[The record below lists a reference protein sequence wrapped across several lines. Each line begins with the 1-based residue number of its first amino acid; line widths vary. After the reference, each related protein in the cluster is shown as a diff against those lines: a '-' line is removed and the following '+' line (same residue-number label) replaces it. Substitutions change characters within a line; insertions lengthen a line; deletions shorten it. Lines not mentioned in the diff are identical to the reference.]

1 MVAKPEVSIVVP
13 TYNEQKYIRRALE
26 GLFAQ
31 KADFSYEIIV
41 SDGNSTDST
50 AKIARGMGA
59 RVVFEPKRTIAAG
72 RQKGF
77 MEARGKIIVSS
88 SADVYVKPDWLAKLV
103 EPIRKRRCIASG
115 GPVIPK
121 DGNLLEQAFAKGL
134 LTPAATGLSRIG
146 MPYVV
151 ADNMAIRADV
161 FRKIGGFDTDMV
173 TAEDTYL
180 IKKARKY
187 GKFRFVKDAPVY
199 ISMRRVREWGYSK
212 YLLYHG
218 SNFFKYHFT
227 GKSHSKYE
235 PIR

>member
-1 MVAKPEVSIVVP
+1 MIVKPEVSIVVP

-26 GLFAQ
+26 GLFSQ
-31 KADFSYEIIV
+31 KADFSYEVVV

-50 AKIARGMGA
+50 VKIAREMGA

-72 RQKGF
+72 RQRGF
-77 MEARGKIIVSS
+77 MEAHGDIIVSS
-88 SADVYVKPDWLAKLV
+88 SADVHVKSDWLAKLV
-103 EPIRKRRCIASG
+103 APIRKGSYVASA
-115 GPVIPK
+115 GPVVPK

-134 LTPAATGLSRIG
+134 LTPAASGLSRIG
-146 MPYVV
+146 IPYVA

-161 FRKIGGFDTDMV
+161 FRKAGGFDTDMV

-199 ISMRRVREWGYSK
+199 ISMRRVREWGYPR

-218 SNFFKYHFT
+218 SNFFKYHLT
-227 GKSHSKYE
+227 GKSHSEYE

>member
-1 MVAKPEVSIVVP
+1 MIGKPEVSIVVP
-13 TYNEQKYIRRALE
+13 TYNEEKYIRRALQ
-26 GLFAQ
+26 GLFSQ
-31 KADFSYEIIV
+31 KTDFEYEVIV

-50 AKIARGMGA
+50 VKTAREMGA

-72 RQKGF
+72 RQAGF
-77 MEARGKIIVSS
+77 MEAQGKIIVSS
-88 SADVYVKPDWLAKLV
+88 SADVHVKSDWLAKLV
-103 EPIRKRRCIASG
+103 APIRKGHYVASG
-115 GPVIPK
+115 GPVVPK
-121 DGNLLEQAFAKGL
+121 DGNLLEQAFANGL
-134 LTPAATGLSRIG
+134 LTPAARGLSKLGI
-146 MPYVV
+146 PYVV
-151 ADNMAIRADV
+151 ADNMAIRADI

-180 IKKARKY
+180 IKKARRY
-187 GKFRFVKDAPVY
+187 GKFKFVKDAPVY
-199 ISMRRVREWGYSK
+199 ISMRRVREWGYPK

>member
-1 MVAKPEVSIVVP
+1 MIAKPEVSIVVP

-26 GLFAQ
+26 GLLSQ
-31 KADFSYEIIV
+31 RADFGYEVIV

-50 AKIARGMGA
+50 AKIAREMGA

-88 SADVYVKPDWLAKLV
+88 SADVHVKPGWLAKLV
-103 EPIRKRRCIASG
+103 EPIRKGNCVAAA

-121 DGNLLEQAFAKGL
+121 DGNLLEHAFAKGL
-134 LTPAATGLSRIG
+134 LTPVARGLSKLGI
-146 MPYVV
+146 PYVV
-151 ADNMAIRADV
+151 GDNMAIRADV
-161 FRKIGGFDTDMV
+161 FRKVGGFDTDMV

-180 IKKARKY
+180 IKKAGKY
-187 GKFRFVKDAPVY
+187 GKFRFVKDAPVF
-199 ISMRRVREWGYSK
+199 ISMRRVREWGYPK

-218 SNFFKYHFT
+218 SNFFKYHLT

>member
-1 MVAKPEVSIVVP
+1 MMVKPEVSIVVP
-13 TYNEQKYIRRALE
+13 TYNEEKYIHRALE
-26 GLFAQ
+26 GLFSQ
-31 KADFSYEIIV
+31 KTDFDYEVIV

-50 AKIARGMGA
+50 VKIAREMGA

-72 RQKGF
+72 RQAGF
-77 MEARGKIIVSS
+77 MEAHGKIIVSS
-88 SADVYVKPDWLAKLV
+88 SADVHVKSDWLARLV
-103 EPIRKRRCIASG
+103 APILKGNYIASA

-121 DGNLLEQAFAKGL
+121 DGNLLEHAFAKGL
-134 LTPAATGLSRIG
+134 LTPAARGLSKLGI
-146 MPYVV
+146 PYVV
-151 ADNMAIRADV
+151 ADNMAIRADI

-180 IKKARKY
+180 VKKARKY
-187 GKFRFVKDAPVY
+187 GKFKFVKDAPVY
-199 ISMRRVREWGYSK
+199 ISMRRVREWGYPK

-227 GKSHSKYE
+227 GKSHSGYE